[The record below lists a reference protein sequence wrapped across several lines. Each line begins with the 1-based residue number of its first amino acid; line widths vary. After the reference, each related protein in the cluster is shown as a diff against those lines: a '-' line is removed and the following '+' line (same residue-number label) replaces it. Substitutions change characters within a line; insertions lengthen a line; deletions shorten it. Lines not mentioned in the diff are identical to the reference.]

1 MQNNKILC
9 LSCSVIVVWQIAL
22 GQDEGPKIE
31 TVPSTFRDIS
41 IKDVKAKADA
51 GDPIAM
57 ANYGAALNEGA
68 FGLVQ
73 NKSESIQWF
82 KKAAE
87 KGSVEG
93 ASGLGW
99 AYFEGEG
106 VEQNYQEAAKWFLIA
121 AEKGNPVAQERM
133 GYLYSKGKGVSKE
146 PAVAFEWYKKSAEQG
161 NEGGMCGVGF
171 AYLLGEGVEKNDQ
184 EALTWF
190 KKAADRG
197 DPLGKQFYEMV
208 KNQQKR

>member
-1 MQNNKILC
+1 MRITNTMFLLC
-9 LSCSVIVVWQIAL
+9 CLAFIIGPAI

-31 TVPSTFRDIS
+31 TIPSTFRDIS
-41 IKDVKAKADA
+41 IDQIKAKADA
-51 GDPIAM
+51 GDPTAM
-57 ANYGAALNEGA
+57 ASYGAALAEGG
-68 FGLVQ
+68 FGLTK
-73 NKSESIQWF
+73 NKIEAVQWF
-82 KKAAE
+82 KKSAE
-87 KGSVEG
+87 KGGVEG

-121 AEKGNPVAQERM
+121 AEKGNPIAQERM

-161 NEGGMCGVGF
+161 NEGGMCGLGF
-171 AYLLGEGVEKNDQ
+171 SYLFGEGVEKNEQ

-197 DPLGKQFYEMV
+197 DPLGKEFYEMV
-208 KNQQKR
+208 KSQHKK